1 MSHVSMGAS
10 YGVAAVGVSVH
21 RHDALE
27 LAHRSG
33 RMFVGLRG
41 HVPDPKLFAYIP
53 AELAL
58 RERVLPLIFE
68 DGTLRV
74 AVATAEPDLSL
85 VRVRYPNLELELV
98 CAPADEIQ
106 ASLDQAV
113 PR

>member
-1 MSHVSMGAS
+1 MSHASLGQTYGGAGVGGAS
-10 YGVAAVGVSVH
+10 Y
-21 RHDALE
+21 RHEALE

-53 AELAL
+53 AELAV

-74 AVATAEPDLSL
+74 AVSSAEPDLSL

-113 PR
+113 QR

>member
-1 MSHVSMGAS
+1 MSHVSLGYGGA
-10 YGVAAVGVSVH
+10 GVDAVSP

-74 AVATAEPDLSL
+74 AVAAAEPDLSL

-106 ASLDQAV
+106 IALDQAV
-113 PR
+113 QR

>member
-1 MSHVSMGAS
+1 VSHVSVGPS
-10 YGVAAVGVSVH
+10 YGAAAADASSY
-21 RHDALE
+21 RQDALE

-33 RMFVGLRG
+33 RMYVGLRG

-106 ASLDQAV
+106 IALDQAV
-113 PR
+113 QR

>member
-1 MSHVSMGAS
+1 MSHVSVGPS
-10 YGVAAVGVSVH
+10 YGAAGVGIPGH

-74 AVATAEPDLSL
+74 AVATSEPDLSL

-98 CAPADEIQ
+98 CAPADEIRT
-106 ASLDQAV
+106 ALDQV
-113 PR
+113 VQR